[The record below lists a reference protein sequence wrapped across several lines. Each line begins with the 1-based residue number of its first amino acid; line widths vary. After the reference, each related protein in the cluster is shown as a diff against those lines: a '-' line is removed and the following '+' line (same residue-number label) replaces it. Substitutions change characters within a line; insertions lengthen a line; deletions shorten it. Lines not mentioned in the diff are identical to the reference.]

1 MSPDNAAGTA
11 ATAAAQ
17 VKGVMR
23 EKESGLEARFTEL
36 ADAVDAAFAL
46 RADQVRILNLALA
59 GLAVRCRI
67 GGARLGERIACAFA
81 GRSSPP
87 YPGGAAALTIDFV
100 SLDETGAPLPS
111 AMPGRECDRFSR
123 WPTASADLYS
133 SDDGRF
139 VGSVSANECAWLDR
153 ASGRLTGYCVRTGE
167 QSLFAIGRPL
177 HFPLCVWHHDRGVR
191 IVHAALVGRAGCGI
205 LLPGLS
211 GSGKSTTAIACALA
225 GLDYLGD
232 DHVGVARTAAGIWQ
246 GYGIH
251 GTAWLEPRQARS
263 FGALA
268 GALVEGRRP
277 PDDKGLVFIE
287 EIAPGV
293 FRSHTTIRAIA
304 LPRPVDSDRSGFRPA
319 SRAEAFRAVCLG
331 SIGSVIPRPAAADV
345 EALARM
351 VDELPCYHLDLGRRF
366 GDIPSAV
373 DSLAAEV
380 RGS

>member
-1 MSPDNAAGTA
+1 MSPDSTA
-11 ATAAAQ
+11 SVVATAAAD
-17 VKGVMR
+17 VTSVVRG
-23 EKESGLEARFTEL
+23 KEPEIKARFTAF
-36 ADAVDAAFAL
+36 ADAVDAAVAL
-46 RADQVRILNLALA
+46 RADQLRTLDLALA

-67 GGARLGERIACAFA
+67 GGARLGDRIAAAFP
-81 GRSSPP
+81 GRSRATS
-87 YPGGAAALTIDFV
+87 PGGVAELAIDFV
-100 SLDETGAPLPS
+100 SLDETGAPLPA
-111 AMPGRECDRFSR
+111 AMPGRECNRFSR
-123 WPTASADLYS
+123 WRTTSTELYS

-153 ASGRLTGYCVRTGE
+153 ASGRLAGYCVRTGE
-167 QSLFAIGRPL
+167 RSLFAIGRPL

-232 DHVGVARTAAGIWQ
+232 DHVGVARTAAGGWQ

-251 GTAWLEPRQARS
+251 GAAWLEPRQARS
-263 FGALA
+263 FDGLAEALID
-268 GALVEGRRP
+268 GRGP
-277 PDDKGLVFIE
+277 PDDKELVFIG
-287 EIAPGV
+287 EIAPGM
-293 FRSHTTIRAIA
+293 FKSQTTIRAIA
-304 LPRPVDSDRSGFRPA
+304 LPRPVASDRSGFRPA

-331 SIGSVIPRPAAADV
+331 SIGSVTPRPAPADV

-351 VDELPCYHLDLGRRF
+351 VDELPCYHLDLGRRL

-373 DSLAAEV
+373 DGLAAEV
-380 RGS
+380 HSS